1 MRHRILQQNVKCV
14 IILQPSCK
22 TLFATV
28 SAARLKPNTCVEI
41 FQRSGMWWEK
51 GQNRVLTDCS
61 FSVRRRRRR
70 TFGHF
75 CVDLYSLK
83 GAKCERRRRQPK
95 LRIVC
100 TKAAYDVIF
109 SNFKEWGNCA
119 AGSTFSGTYS
129 ASLYILG
136 ILREMTLD
144 CCTSIKLFKTAMF
157 TMSYP
162 HRALFLAR
170 HEHRLVAIDGRL
182 CDGEIK
188 QLLLL
193 RQEVFALRFRL
204 CRHIEV

>member
-41 FQRSGMWWEK
+41 FQRSGMWCE
-51 GQNRVLTDCS
+51 GQSRLFF
-61 FSVRRRRRR
+61 FSA
-70 TFGHF
+70 TKTQDGHLCYF
-75 CVDLYSLK
+75 RIDLDSLK

-119 AGSTFSGTYS
+119 AGSTFSDTYS

-136 ILREMTLD
+136 ILREMTLN
-144 CCTSIKLFKTAMF
+144 CCTSIKL
-157 TMSYP
+157 
-162 HRALFLAR
+162 
-170 HEHRLVAIDGRL
+170 
-182 CDGEIK
+182 
-188 QLLLL
+188 
-193 RQEVFALRFRL
+193 
-204 CRHIEV
+204 

>member
-1 MRHRILQQNVKCV
+1 
-14 IILQPSCK
+14 
-22 TLFATV
+22 
-28 SAARLKPNTCVEI
+28 
-41 FQRSGMWWEK
+41 MWWEK

-75 CVDLYSLK
+75 CVDLDSLK

-109 SNFKEWGNCA
+109 SNSKGWGNCA

-129 ASLYILG
+129 ASFYILC

-144 CCTSIKLFKTAMF
+144 CCASIKHFKTAIVLCSPCL
-157 TMSYP
+157 T
-162 HRALFLAR
+162 RIGRCFL
-170 HEHRLVAIDGRL
+170 LDMNIDWSPSTGGCATEKFSSCFFSVR
-182 CDGEIK
+182 K
-188 QLLLL
+188 SL
-193 RQEVFALRFRL
+193 RSASACADTLKFRSL
-204 CRHIEV
+204 